1 MDDHDDFL
9 PLFPLNT
16 VLFPY
21 MYLPMHIFED
31 RYKLM
36 INNCLH
42 GNRGFGVLLVDDSD
56 DGRGMRPYDIG
67 TVGRITDLNRLS
79 DGRFNLI
86 LQGVRRFRVLEYDT
100 SQPYLSG
107 RVEMLE
113 DEPELAAPALVSAVS
128 RMFGDYLNTL
138 LNITGQDTR
147 NIPLPDDAEVL
158 SYLVADGLQIEWGE
172 KQALLELIS
181 AQQRLD
187 VEATILHKEVVLL
200 KRLKTIPTR
209 LLDHERD
216 AFSLN

>member
-1 MDDHDDFL
+1 MYDHDEFL

-21 MYLPMHIFED
+21 MYLPMHIFEE

-36 INNCLH
+36 INNCLL
-42 GNRGFGVLLVDDSD
+42 GNRGFGVLLVDDGE

-67 TVGRITDLNRLS
+67 TVGRITDINRLS

-100 SQPYLSG
+100 TRPYLSG
-107 RVEMLE
+107 KVELLD
-113 DEPELAAPALVSAVS
+113 DEEQMTAPGLVSAVS

-138 LNITGQDTR
+138 LNITGQDSR
-147 NIPLPDDAEVL
+147 DIALPNDAAIL
-158 SYLVADGLQIEWGE
+158 SYLVADGLQIEWTA
-172 KQALLELIS
+172 KQGLLEMAS

-187 VEATILHKEVVLL
+187 VEATILQKEVVLL
-200 KRLKTIPTR
+200 KRLKTIPKR
-209 LLDHERD
+209 LVDHERD
-216 AFSLN
+216 SFSLN